1 MTRIPTRRQALLFA
15 ALAALA
21 TTVAAQEMDDSAL
34 QADIAAEATLDE
46 AVPADTDT
54 LAGAEIQPDERCLQH
69 TGSRVTAAAR
79 HSRVVRARADATG
92 RVQCAHAPGTAY
104 DRDDL
109 DRTGATTIKEALE
122 RLDPR
127 VF

>member
-21 TTVAAQEMDDSAL
+21 LPAAAQVANPAPE
-34 QADIAAEATLDE
+34 ADIAAETTLDE
-46 AVPADTDT
+46 AVPADTVT
-54 LAGAEIQPDERCLQH
+54 LAGAEIQPDARCLQH
-69 TGSRVTAAAR
+69 TGSRVTGAAR
-79 HSRVVRARADATG
+79 HSRVVRARTDASG